1 MDCKW
6 DRRFLALS
14 RLVAGWSKD
23 ESTKVGACLVDPQR
37 RIVSVGFNG
46 FAQGVQDSPE
56 RYANRDVKLRMI
68 VHAEMNA
75 IAFSGRDLR
84 GCTLYTW
91 PFMPC
96 ARCAALIVQHGIKR
110 VVAPEASAELQER
123 WSEDLALTR
132 VMFEEAGVSLEIAA
146 DV

>member
-1 MDCKW
+1 MGKW
-6 DRRFLALS
+6 DGRFLDLA
-14 RLVAGWSKD
+14 RLVAGWSRD
-23 ESTKVGACLVDPQR
+23 PSTKVGACLVDPQR

-75 IAFSGRDLR
+75 IAFAGRDLR
-84 GCTLYTW
+84 GCALYTW